1 VTREQAISQQL
12 QHWKT
17 HNTTSE
23 VADTVKALRGRN
35 LLFSSVQSGGVESE
49 TAVSNDNAA
58 RVRHVTHMHLT
69 NS

>member
-1 VTREQAISQQL
+1 M
-12 QHWKT
+12 
-17 HNTTSE
+17 
-23 VADTVKALRGRN
+23 
-35 LLFSSVQSGGVESE
+35 QSGGVESE